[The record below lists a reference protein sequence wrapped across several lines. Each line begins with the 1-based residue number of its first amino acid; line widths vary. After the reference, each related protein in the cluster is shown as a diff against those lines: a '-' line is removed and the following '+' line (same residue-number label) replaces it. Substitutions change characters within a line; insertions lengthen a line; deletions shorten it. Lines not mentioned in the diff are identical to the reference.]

1 MIAALVYFSIDFLF
15 LGAMSLSLEYLAEII
30 FHLVALGLL
39 IYGVVLGAKLKK
51 MPEDEPLAEALATE
65 EIPSEEEQ

>member
-1 MIAALVYFSIDFLF
+1 
-15 LGAMSLSLEYLAEII
+15 MSLSLEYLAEII

-65 EIPSEEEQ
+65 EIPSE

>member
-1 MIAALVYFSIDFLF
+1 MIAALVYFSIDCVFFASVFTKEL
-15 LGAMSLSLEYLAEII
+15 ALEAFI
-30 FHLVALGLL
+30 HLVVLGLL

-65 EIPSEEEQ
+65 EIPSE